1 MLCLYCESFDQL
13 LIVVSLSQVA
23 KNFKINLILSFEK
36 EALTLQVW

>member
-1 MLCLYCESFDQL
+1 MLCLYRESFDQL